1 MNRLAVPGP
10 LHKMNGDIT
19 NAFPWFHVIV
29 TQAPIAVLTH
39 SAQSESADSGR
50 PVKNRL
56 SPIF

>member
-29 TQAPIAVLTH
+29 SFISHSGANGCTH
-39 SAQSESADSGR
+39 ALR
-50 PVKNRL
+50 TVRVR
-56 SPIF
+56 